1 MNRRD
6 ETLRAVSKAADVLAT
21 SSMGN
26 RTSFDIIGAVT
37 KLEIPLVFRPLDK
50 LWGAFVPAGK
60 GAGGI
65 MVTSRIGLA
74 VQRFTLAHE
83 LGHLLLGHE
92 PSLDETVG
100 FLGRYASRS
109 RATQELAADTFASEL
124 LAARQLMVDSAARHG
139 WNKQK
144 LHQPDNIYQLSLRLG
159 ISYQAACWGL
169 VTARVLKRSEAERL
183 QDKPVKDL
191 KHALAPEDLL
201 TNSWADVWT
210 LTHGDTGTF
219 LEAGPDDL
227 FAVHLEDNVSAG
239 YLWRL
244 VDAGTNAEIVGEYL
258 ADLDPGYGLPSTR
271 VVYVRF
277 NTPGTHRLAFEHTR
291 PWSGATLDEIEIRVD
306 AHGKEAEG
314 FARRAKL
321 DALANAA

>member
-6 ETLRAVSKAADVLAT
+6 ETLRAVSKAADTLAT
-21 SSMGN
+21 SPKGN
-26 RTSFDIIGAVT
+26 RTSFDIIGAIT
-37 KLEIPLVFRPLDK
+37 KREIPLFFRPLDH

-65 MVTSRIGLA
+65 MVTSRLGLA

-83 LGHLLLGHE
+83 LGHLLLGHQS
-92 PSLDETVG
+92 SLDETVG
-100 FLGRYASRS
+100 FVGRYASRS
-109 RATQELAADTFASEL
+109 RATEELAADTFASEL
-124 LAARQLMVDSAARHG
+124 LAAKQLMVDSATRHG

-169 VTARVLKRSEAERL
+169 VTSKVLTRAEAERL
-183 QDKPVKDL
+183 QKKSVKDL
-191 KHALAPEDLL
+191 KRALAPEDLI
-201 TNSWADVWT
+201 TNSWADVWS
-210 LTHGDTGTF
+210 LTSGDTDTF

-227 FAVHLEDNVSAG
+227 FAVQLEDNVSAG

-244 VDAGTNAEIVGEYL
+244 IGTGANAEIVGERPV
-258 ADLDPGYGLPSTR
+258 DSEPVYGRPSTR

-277 NTPGTHRLAFEHTR
+277 NAPGTHRLAFEHTR
-291 PWSGATLDEIEIRVD
+291 PWSGATLDQIEIKID
-306 AHGKEAEG
+306 GFGKETNG
-314 FARRAKL
+314 LARRVKL
-321 DALANAA
+321 DALASAA